1 MEACSLE
8 NIAVARYALEIGIVQ
23 VDAGD
28 SDMHTALHLACSNDH
43 LAIATLVDIF
53 EANYRARD

>member
-1 MEACSLE
+1 MEACGLK

-28 SDMHTALHLACSNDH
+28 SDMHTALHLARSND
-43 LAIATLVDIF
+43 LAITTLVDIL
-53 EANYRARD
+53 EASYRARD